1 MEARQHAG
9 RAVVVVELPLV
20 VGVDGSRPSLRAVDW
35 AVDTAVIHG
44 VSLRLVHAFLW
55 QRYEAQASAVAPGR
69 HSARAVAEN
78 IVDTAAGHARRRAQE
93 VEISTLALPEDPV
106 RALLGE
112 ARNASMVVLGSRGHS
127 RLAGLLLGSVS
138 LAVAARADCP
148 VVVLHDE
155 ADEGNEASGTTRPQV
170 VLGVG
175 RPDTGPQAVRFAFR
189 EAEARR
195 WALYAVRAWRC
206 PAQDPDGHPP
216 LAGDPAHRHREQAAE
231 VLEEA
236 LAESLRDHP
245 RVEVRPE
252 VTEGRAGQVLL
263 DASRGAGLLVVGAR
277 RAHGYTGLQLGR
289 VAHTALHH
297 AVCPVAVVPQRG

>member
-1 MEARQHAG
+1 MEARQYAG

-20 VGVDGSRPSLRAVDW
+20 VGVDGSCSSLRAVDW
-35 AVDTAVIHG
+35 AMDTAVVHG

-55 QRYEAQASAVAPGR
+55 QRYEAVEPAGAPGR

-78 IVDTAAGHARRRAQE
+78 ILEAAARHARRRAQE

-106 RALLGE
+106 RALLNEG
-112 ARNASMVVLGSRGHS
+112 RNASMVVLGSRGRS

-155 ADEGNEASGTTRPQV
+155 GDEGNDASGTRPRV

-195 WALYAVRAWRC
+195 WALYAVRAWRR
-206 PAQDPDGHPP
+206 PAQDNADRSPP
-216 LAGDPAHRHREQAAE
+216 AGETVRHHREKAAE
-231 VLEEA
+231 VLEDA
-236 LAESLRDHP
+236 LAESQRDHP
-245 RVEVRPE
+245 RVEVRPQ
-252 VTEGRAGQVLL
+252 VTEGLAGQVLL

-277 RAHGYTGLQLGR
+277 RAHGYAGLQLGR

-297 AVCPVAVVPQRG
+297 AGCPVAVVPQRG